1 LRRVLVVW
9 AVLVVAL
16 PLVFV
21 AGSVYAHYRYGQI
34 KKIAVPGLRREVQGQ
49 AMNIL
54 LVGDNCRFCLNGSQ
68 TQAFGTEQ
76 DAGGAHSDVTMV
88 LHLDPQRH
96 VASVLSIPRDLVA
109 PVPATTNALKIDA
122 ALNQGPTA
130 LVRTVQADLGIP
142 VTHYMSLNFD
152 TFQKVVAALGGVDM
166 YFPVPVKD
174 AYSALNIPTAGCRHL
189 DGFQSLALVRARHL
203 DYFRDGAWHRDGLS
217 DLSRIRRDHTFLR
230 VLAAAVEGKGLSNPL
245 TLNAVLG
252 SVTPN
257 LKVDTGFS
265 LTTMIRLVRGF
276 HDLRPTDVPTYTLP
290 VVVNPSSYYRSGTND
305 LGSVVLPSE
314 PEDKFVIALSGAG
327 PSASAPPPP
336 PPSIAVQVVNASG
349 ITSQGARVAQRLAAL
364 GYRITG
370 TSTAPPA
377 ARPSETVVYHA
388 SGHQAAALRVKD
400 DLSGDVIMGENVTP
414 PGVDVVVSVGSD
426 ISVAAPPQA
435 PAPLPGTN
443 PKPTGTTLPPPTPA
457 SQPPPSF
464 DPVACPGK

>member
-1 LRRVLVVW
+1 
-9 AVLVVAL
+9 
-16 PLVFV
+16 
-21 AGSVYAHYRYGQI
+21 
-34 KKIAVPGLRREVQGQ
+34 
-49 AMNIL
+49 
-54 LVGDNCRFCLNGSQ
+54 
-68 TQAFGTEQ
+68 
-76 DAGGAHSDVTMV
+76 
-88 LHLDPQRH
+88 
-96 VASVLSIPRDLVA
+96 
-109 PVPATTNALKIDA
+109 
-122 ALNQGPTA
+122 
-130 LVRTVQADLGIP
+130 
-142 VTHYMSLNFD
+142 
-152 TFQKVVAALGGVDM
+152 
-166 YFPVPVKD
+166 
-174 AYSALNIPTAGCRHL
+174 
-189 DGFQSLALVRARHL
+189 
-203 DYFRDGAWHRDGLS
+203 
-217 DLSRIRRDHTFLR
+217 
-230 VLAAAVEGKGLSNPL
+230 
-245 TLNAVLG
+245 
-252 SVTPN
+252 
-257 LKVDTGFS
+257 
-265 LTTMIRLVRGF
+265 
-276 HDLRPTDVPTYTLP
+276 
-290 VVVNPSSYYRSGTND
+290 VVNPSSYYRSGTND

-435 PAPLPGTN
+435 PAPVPGTN